1 MAEIWDYS
9 AVRWGDAHAERYV
22 RRIETTMA
30 ALAADPRLGRSCDQI
45 RAGYFK
51 YPAGS
56 HVIFYRLADV
66 GIDVVRIL
74 HQGMDVDRHF

>member
-1 MAEIWDYS
+1 
-9 AVRWGDAHAERYV
+9 
-22 RRIETTMA
+22 MA

-51 YPAGS
+51 YSAGS
-56 HVIFYRLADV
+56 HVIFDRLADV

-74 HQGMDVDRHF
+74 HQSMDIDRHF